1 MKTTTPLL
9 VLFDLWCLLAIAQL
23 PLIYNMDGFYKP
35 IVNYLIILA
44 ITYFAFHGFIT
55 DNRGV
60 NRMHTVAW
68 TLRWLALGLTLVAF
82 AATIVSYSLHL
93 I

>member
-23 PLIYNMDGFYKP
+23 PLIYNMGGLYKP

-44 ITYFAFHGFIT
+44 ITYFAFHGFIA

-60 NRMHTVAW
+60 NRMHAVAW
-68 TLRWLALGLTLVAF
+68 TLRWLALGLTLIAF
-82 AATIVSYSLHL
+82 VGTVISYSLHL